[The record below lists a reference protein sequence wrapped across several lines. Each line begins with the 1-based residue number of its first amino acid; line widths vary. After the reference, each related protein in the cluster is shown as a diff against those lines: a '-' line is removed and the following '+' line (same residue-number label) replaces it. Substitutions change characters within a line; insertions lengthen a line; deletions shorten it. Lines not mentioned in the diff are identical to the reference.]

1 METLRKIIEE
11 KKAKGRKKKSRI
23 MELRK
28 LSSRYSFLYV
38 GPSSLFASPVV
49 VSAVEAT
56 PEDVSIIQMQSVK
69 GEAIERSATLVAV
82 TGATGIRAASGN
94 IDSENLG
101 YAPNAKYSFQDL
113 KFDPEKLS
121 KTNSARR
128 SNLKSTESTI
138 LPLQQITG
146 RSIFKSMKESQNM

>member
-1 METLRKIIEE
+1 
-11 KKAKGRKKKSRI
+11 
-23 MELRK
+23 
-28 LSSRYSFLYV
+28 
-38 GPSSLFASPVV
+38 
-49 VSAVEAT
+49 
-56 PEDVSIIQMQSVK
+56 MQSVK

-121 KTNSARR
+121 ENKFHRGR